1 MKIVLSF
8 LFFFSFLYADKF
20 DVIES
25 VKISED
31 LNSFKNASYLEYKDK
46 KVKQFAIKVKL
57 KKKNYLDKNYYLTV
71 ISDYDNMTYTNTIYK
86 NYNHMMLIKLDKTAP
101 DVLYFE
107 YEYDTPKRPGFR
119 VKVISQS
126 EYENLLPYEGII
138 YGVAYGI
145 IFCAFLY
152 YFIIYFSIREKYFL
166 YYSIMQLF
174 VLLSLIGFMIVS
186 FKPYP
191 TTSAQTLIDILEN
204 MSFIFT
210 LLFAKEILNAKNKLS
225 FSSSLIN
232 FFLWINTIDI
242 GIILLINY
250 SLLYEYMPFYI
261 SFLIPSLLGLLS
273 IINGNKNAIIY
284 TIGWSFM
291 ASFVYMAE
299 KDLIPFSGIYTI
311 HFAAPME
318 SLIFTLALAFA
329 LRRIVKEKNEKE
341 KLLIHKE
348 KLASMGEMINNIA
361 HQWRQPLTHLSF
373 INMNLQMASYDEK
386 LSKEY
391 LDEKIEESN
400 KQLEFMSS
408 TIDSFRD
415 FYKPQKE
422 KENFYLSK
430 AIKQAVDIMAVLLE
444 KENIELELDI
454 RKDKKIYAYENEYS
468 QVVLNLITNAKDV
481 LVQRQIEDGKIKIT
495 IDSYFDKSFTTVC
508 DNAGGI
514 KKADL
519 NKIFEPYFTTKDSG
533 SGIGLYM
540 SKTIINSHFKGKLR
554 VENKKEGACFTIE
567 V

>member
-1 MKIVLSF
+1 MKIILSF

-71 ISDYDNMTYTNTIYK
+71 ISDYDNITYTNTIYK

-191 TTSAQTLIDILEN
+191 TTFAQTLIDILEN
-204 MSFIFT
+204 LSFIFT

-430 AIKQAVDIMAVLLE
+430 AVKQAVDIMAVLLE
-444 KENIELELDI
+444 KENIELEIDI

-481 LVQRQIEDGKIKIT
+481 LVQRQIENAKIKIT

-514 KKADL
+514 RNADL

>member
-1 MKIVLSF
+1 MKIILSF

-191 TTSAQTLIDILEN
+191 TTFAQTLIDILEN
-204 MSFIFT
+204 LSFIFT

-444 KENIELELDI
+444 KENIELEIDI

-481 LVQRQIEDGKIKIT
+481 LAQRQIEDGKIKIT

>member
-86 NYNHMMLIKLDKTAP
+86 NYNHMMLIKLDKTAS
-101 DVLYFE
+101 DILYFE

-191 TTSAQTLIDILEN
+191 TTFAQTLIDILEN
-204 MSFIFT
+204 LSFIFT

-430 AIKQAVDIMAVLLE
+430 AVKQAVDIMAVLLE

-481 LVQRQIEDGKIKIT
+481 LVQRQIEGAKIKIT

>member
-57 KKKNYLDKNYYLTV
+57 KKKNYLGKNYYLTV
-71 ISDYDNMTYTNTIYK
+71 ISDYENMTHTNTIYK
-86 NYNHMMLIKLDKTAP
+86 NYNHMMLIKLDKTAS
-101 DVLYFE
+101 DILYFE

-119 VKVISQS
+119 VKVISKS

-191 TTSAQTLIDILEN
+191 TTFAQTLIDILEN
-204 MSFIFT
+204 LSFIFT

-318 SLIFTLALAFA
+318 SLIFTLALAFT

-430 AIKQAVDIMAVLLE
+430 AVKQAVDIMAVLLE

-468 QVVLNLITNAKDV
+468 QVLLNLITNAKDV
-481 LVQRQIEDGKIKIT
+481 LVQRQIEGAKIKIT

-514 KKADL
+514 KKDDL
-519 NKIFEPYFTTKDSG
+519 NKIFEPYFTTKESG

>member
-1 MKIVLSF
+1 MKKLFILI
-8 LFFFSFLYADKF
+8 FFFSFLYADKF

-31 LNSFKNASYLEYKDK
+31 FVNFKNAKYLDYKEK
-46 KVKQFAIKVKL
+46 KLKQFAIKVKL
-57 KKKNYLDKNYYLTV
+57 KKKTYLNKNYYLTV
-71 ISDYDNMTYTNTIYK
+71 ISDYEDLFYTNTKHK
-86 NYNHMMLIKLDKTAP
+86 NYNHMMLIELNKTTP
-101 DVLYFE
+101 KVLYFE
-107 YEYDTPKRPGFR
+107 YKYDTPKRPGFR
-119 VKVISQS
+119 VKVISES
-126 EYENLLPYEGII
+126 EYKNILPYEGII

-152 YFIIYFSIREKYFL
+152 YFIIYFSIRKKYFL

-191 TTSAQTLIDILEN
+191 TILAQTIIDILEN
-204 MSFIFT
+204 LSFIFT
-210 LLFAKEILNAKNKLS
+210 LLFAKEILNAKSKLS
-225 FSSSLIN
+225 FSYNLIN
-232 FFLWINTIDI
+232 FFLWINIIDI
-242 GIILLINY
+242 GIILFINY

-273 IINGNKNAIIY
+273 IIKGNKNAIIY

-291 ASFVYMAE
+291 ATFVYIAE
-299 KDLIPFSGIYTI
+299 NDLIPFSGIYI
-311 HFAAPME
+311 VHFAAPME
-318 SLIFTLALAFA
+318 SLIFTLALAFT
-329 LRRIVKEKNEKE
+329 LRKIQKDKNEKE

-373 INMNLQMASYDEK
+373 INMNLQMASYDKK
-386 LSKEY
+386 LTKEY
-391 LDEKIEESN
+391 LNEKIEESN
-400 KQLEFMSS
+400 TQLEFMSN

-430 AIKQAVDIMAVLLE
+430 AVKQAVDIMSELL
-444 KENIELELDI
+444 KKQNIDLELDI
-454 RKDKKIYAYENEYS
+454 RKDKKVYAYENEYS

-481 LVQRQIEDGKIKIT
+481 LIQRQIEDAKIKIT

-514 KKADL
+514 EKAHL
-519 NKIFEPYFTTKDSG
+519 NKIFEPYFTTKDKG

>member
-1 MKIVLSF
+1 MKIILSF

-191 TTSAQTLIDILEN
+191 TTFAQTLIDILEN

>member
-1 MKIVLSF
+1 MKKLFILI
-8 LFFFSFLYADKF
+8 FFFSFLYADKF

-57 KKKNYLDKNYYLTV
+57 KKKNYLGKNYYLTV
-71 ISDYDNMTYTNTIYK
+71 ISDYENMTHTNTIYK

-101 DVLYFE
+101 DILYFE

-119 VKVISQS
+119 VKVISKS

-174 VLLSLIGFMIVS
+174 VLLSLIGFMLVS

-191 TTSAQTLIDILEN
+191 TTFAQTLIDILEN
-204 MSFIFT
+204 LSFIFT

-430 AIKQAVDIMAVLLE
+430 AVKQAVDIMAVLLE

-481 LVQRQIEDGKIKIT
+481 LVQRQIEGAKIKIT

-519 NKIFEPYFTTKDSG
+519 NKIFEPYFTTKDRG

>member
-1 MKIVLSF
+1 MKIVLFF

-20 DVIES
+20 ELIES

-71 ISDYDNMTYTNTIYK
+71 ISDYEKMTHTNTIYK
-86 NYNHMMLIKLDKTAP
+86 NYNHMMLIKLDKNTP
-101 DVLYFE
+101 DILYFE

-191 TTSAQTLIDILEN
+191 TTFAQTLIDILEN
-204 MSFIFT
+204 LSFIFT

-391 LDEKIEESN
+391 LYEKIEESN
-400 KQLEFMSS
+400 KQLEFMSN

-422 KENFYLSK
+422 KESFYLSE
-430 AIKQAVDIMAVLLE
+430 AVKQAVDIMAVLLE
-444 KENIELELDI
+444 KENIDLELDI

-481 LVQRQIEDGKIKIT
+481 LVQRQIEDAKIKIT

>member
-71 ISDYDNMTYTNTIYK
+71 ISDYENMTHTNTIYK
-86 NYNHMMLIKLDKTAP
+86 NYNHMMLIKLDKTAS
-101 DVLYFE
+101 DILYFE

-191 TTSAQTLIDILEN
+191 TTFAQTLIDILEN
-204 MSFIFT
+204 LSFIFT

-261 SFLIPSLLGLLS
+261 SFLVPSLLGLLS

-291 ASFVYMAE
+291 ASFVFMAE

-400 KQLEFMSS
+400 KQLEFMSN

-422 KENFYLSK
+422 KESFYLSE
-430 AIKQAVDIMAVLLE
+430 AVRQAVDIMAVLLE
-444 KENIELELDI
+444 KENIDLELDI

-481 LVQRQIEDGKIKIT
+481 LVQRQIEDGKIKII

-519 NKIFEPYFTTKDSG
+519 NKIFEPYFTTKESG

-554 VENKKEGACFTIE
+554 VENKKEGACFMIE

>member
-1 MKIVLSF
+1 
-8 LFFFSFLYADKF
+8 
-20 DVIES
+20 
-25 VKISED
+25 
-31 LNSFKNASYLEYKDK
+31 
-46 KVKQFAIKVKL
+46 
-57 KKKNYLDKNYYLTV
+57 
-71 ISDYDNMTYTNTIYK
+71 
-86 NYNHMMLIKLDKTAP
+86 
-101 DVLYFE
+101 
-107 YEYDTPKRPGFR
+107 
-119 VKVISQS
+119 
-126 EYENLLPYEGII
+126 
-138 YGVAYGI
+138 
-145 IFCAFLY
+145 
-152 YFIIYFSIREKYFL
+152 
-166 YYSIMQLF
+166 MQLF

-191 TTSAQTLIDILEN
+191 TTFAQTLIDILEN
-204 MSFIFT
+204 LSFIFT

-261 SFLIPSLLGLLS
+261 SFLVPSLLGLLS

-391 LDEKIEESN
+391 LYEKIEESN
-400 KQLEFMSS
+400 KQLEFMSN

-422 KENFYLSK
+422 KESFYLSE
-430 AIKQAVDIMAVLLE
+430 AVKQAVDIMAVLLE
-444 KENIELELDI
+444 KENIDLELDI

-481 LVQRQIEDGKIKIT
+481 LVQRQIEDAKIKIT

-519 NKIFEPYFTTKDSG
+519 NKIFEPYFTTKDNG

-540 SKTIINSHFKGKLR
+540 SRTIINSHFKGKLR

>member
-57 KKKNYLDKNYYLTV
+57 KKKNYLGKNYYLTV
-71 ISDYDNMTYTNTIYK
+71 ISDYENMTHTNTIYK
-86 NYNHMMLIKLDKTAP
+86 NYNHMMLIKLDKTAS
-101 DVLYFE
+101 DILYFE

-119 VKVISQS
+119 VKVISKS

-191 TTSAQTLIDILEN
+191 TTFAQTLIDILEN
-204 MSFIFT
+204 LSFIFT

-318 SLIFTLALAFA
+318 SLIFTLALAFT

-430 AIKQAVDIMAVLLE
+430 AVKQAVDIMAVLLE

-468 QVVLNLITNAKDV
+468 QVLLNLITNAKDV
-481 LVQRQIEDGKIKIT
+481 LVQRQIEGAKIKIT

-514 KKADL
+514 KKDDL